1 MQQIEPLTASVF
13 ALEIHE
19 HHNVIKRK
27 RVEGVY
33 RCMVY
38 LLVFTFANNALVGTT
53 AWSINGYCKTNI
65 RRYEVSGFTLA
76 VENEKLN
83 ACPCNKLVAL

>member
-19 HHNVIKRK
+19 QCDEEEKT
-27 RVEGVY
+27 VEGVY
-33 RCMVY
+33 GCMVY

>member
-1 MQQIEPLTASVF
+1 
-13 ALEIHE
+13 
-19 HHNVIKRK
+19 
-27 RVEGVY
+27 
-33 RCMVY
+33 MVY

-65 RRYEVSGFTLA
+65 RRYKVSGFTLA

-83 ACPCNKLVAL
+83 ACPCNKLVALQQTFFMGLLFCKYL